1 MNDEVTVKSKKGLA
15 VKIII
20 PVLLI
25 CIVAGIWILKN
36 RNKGQ
41 DTVSTDMSDFGLHVT
56 EKIDMEKLKSY
67 GIPIIID
74 FGSDS
79 CIPCKE
85 MAPVLEELNSE
96 LKGKA
101 IIRFVDVWK
110 YPDLAEGYPV
120 SVIPTQIFFDAEGRP
135 YSPEDP
141 ETLQLKQYTLKTTG
155 EHVFTAHEGGVT
167 REQLLSALKEMGLE
181 E

>member
-1 MNDEVTVKSKKGLA
+1 MNDEVTVKSKKGLT

-20 PVLLI
+20 PVLLV
-25 CIVAGIWILKN
+25 CIVAGIWVIKN
-36 RNKGQ
+36 RDKGSN
-41 DTVSTDMSDFGLHVT
+41 VAVTDNADFGLHVT

-79 CIPCKE
+79 CIPCKQ
-85 MAPVLEELNSE
+85 MAPVLEELNAE

-110 YPDLAEGYPV
+110 YPDLAEGYPI
-120 SVIPTQIFFDAEGRP
+120 SVIPTQIFIDTEGKP
-135 YSPEDP
+135 YSPADP
-141 ETLQLKQYTLKTTG
+141 EALQLKQYTLKTTG

-167 REQLLSALKEMGLE
+167 KEQLLSALKEMGLE